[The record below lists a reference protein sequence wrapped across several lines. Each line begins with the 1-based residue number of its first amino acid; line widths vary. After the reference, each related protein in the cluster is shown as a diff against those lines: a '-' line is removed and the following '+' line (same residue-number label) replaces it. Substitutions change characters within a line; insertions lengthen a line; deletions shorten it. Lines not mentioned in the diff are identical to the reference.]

1 MKLIA
6 ESGGTKTQW
15 CGISG
20 TVETDILTT
29 IGLNPNF
36 VTGEII
42 QGVLKSEI
50 LPEFNTPEIK
60 EVWFYGAGCSG
71 HAMEKK
77 VREAISSVLPASRVY
92 VLTDLTAAARSLLGT
107 SGGFICMLG
116 TGSNSGY
123 YDGKTIV
130 ANVPPLGFILGDE
143 GSGASLGKKVIADF
157 IRGIMP
163 PLLAE
168 EFKTRYGSEKDDV
181 VSNVYR
187 GFFPSKYI
195 GGFVQFLKDNIEHGY
210 CRTLVKE
217 SFEEFVH
224 RNLRLY
230 NVTGK
235 TEIAATGSVAWHFR
249 EILEE
254 VLNENDFILSK
265 ITREPITGLIRYH
278 KKTTDL
284 SGAGNSQPG
293 KL

>member
-15 CGISG
+15 CCISG
-20 TVETDILTT
+20 SEETDIITT

-42 QGVLKSEI
+42 KDVLLKEV
-50 LPEFNTPEIK
+50 LPVLDCHDIS

-71 HAMEKK
+71 SAMELK
-77 VREAISSVLPASRVY
+77 VRNAIGFVLPGSEIH
-92 VLTDLTAAARSLLGT
+92 VLSDLEGAARSLLGS
-107 SGGFICMLG
+107 SGGYICMLG

-123 YDGKTIV
+123 YDGKSIA

-143 GSGASLGKKVIADF
+143 GSGASLGKKVLADF

-163 PLLAE
+163 SDLAE
-168 EFKTRYGSEKDDV
+168 EFRKQYGSEKDEV

-195 GGFVQFLKDNIEHGY
+195 GGFVQFIKEHLEHEY
-210 CRTLVKE
+210 CRTLVRK
-217 SFEEFVH
+217 SFEEFVQ

-230 NVTGK
+230 KTKGK
-235 TEIAATGSVAWHFR
+235 TKIAATGSVAWYFS

-254 VLNENDFILSK
+254 VLKENDFMLSNLS
-265 ITREPITGLIRYH
+265 RDPIKGLILYH
-278 KKTTDL
+278 KKQF
-284 SGAGNSQPG
+284 N
-293 KL
+293 